1 MGMPDGVAVVN
12 QQGRL
17 VDTNPALDRILGFAP
32 GELTGKA
39 LSDLLPR
46 RYVERHQGHVD
57 RFFHDPHTR
66 EMGPGRELWCLRAD
80 GREIPVLISLTMV
93 SGNHETLA
101 VAVIRDRSDRWRQ
114 EQEQQARTAIL
125 QAARHAVIISDR
137 DLRVLHWSPSAVAL
151 FGLSVEEVV
160 GTPINRLPL
169 PGGGPLVVDPEAV
182 AEERVF
188 RGPRGDGTE
197 LWISV
202 STTPLDDAAGQPVG
216 FVSVARDLT
225 ERQQIESALLE
236 TEARLAE
243 AEQIARVGTW
253 DWRYPT
259 EVLWWSEEVYRI
271 LGLDPTSFQ
280 PSYRGF
286 LELIHPDDRD
296 VVVARLRTVTA
307 EQRPYSV
314 EHRII
319 LRDGRERVIS
329 HQGTIHR
336 DEQGLPLRLAGTIQ
350 DVTDRVRQAQTVRN
364 LDDLLRPIFES
375 ELIALVSWSEDRTIT
390 HANDAFL
397 HLARCSREDILSDAL
412 RMTELFPDPAPPQPG
427 WLATLERERSLP
439 AFETVLQQSDG
450 GRCTVLVA
458 AAGPPGQRAAG
469 TAIML
474 DQTQRH
480 SMESQV
486 RQAQKMEALGRLAGG
501 IAHDFNNLTT
511 AIRGYAELLI
521 PEAATDLVR
530 ADLQEILTAVDRGS
544 ALTRQLLAFS
554 RRQVLQ
560 TEVVDLNDLVTNL
573 LRMLHR
579 LIGEQIL
586 LESELTPQPSLVRV
600 DPGQIEQVIVNLVI
614 NARDAIPQ
622 GGGIR
627 LATGRRSVATSP
639 PGLAFVIPPGEYATL
654 EVVDTGAGMAPE
666 TVARIFDPFFTTKGS
681 AGTGLG
687 MATVY
692 GIVKQ
697 SGGFVLV
704 DSQPDQ
710 GTRVTVLLPMA
721 PAGEPVSGPARDPG
735 VDIRGG
741 TESILVV
748 EDDPQVREL
757 MHRTLARL
765 GYTIHE
771 AEDADTALALFQTS
785 GRIDLVVS
793 DVVLPGMSGREL
805 AERMRQ
811 INQDTVVLF
820 MSGYTEDAILRA
832 GISSASVPFLP
843 KPFTARDLAWA
854 VRRLL
859 DESASDGQ
867 ASSPTGVT
875 SAAPLPES
883 GTPRRG
889 DDPPVASPVPSPEN
903 RGGVGG

>member
-1 MGMPDGVAVVN
+1 MSLLPEVSGRIGRALLTGMPDGVAVVN

-17 VDTNPALDRILGFAP
+17 VETNPALDRMLGYAP
-32 GELTGKA
+32 GELTGRA

-46 RYVERHQGHVD
+46 RYLERHEGHVHQ
-57 RFFHDPHTR
+57 FFHDPHTR

-80 GREIPVLISLTMV
+80 GREIPVRISLTMV
-93 SGNHETLA
+93 PGDDETLA
-101 VAVIRDRSDRWRQ
+101 VAMIRDQSDQWRQ

-125 QAARHAVIISDR
+125 QATRHAVIISDL
-137 DLRVLHWSPSAVAL
+137 DLRILHWSPSAVAL
-151 FGLSVEEVV
+151 FGLSAEEVV
-160 GTPINRLPL
+160 GTPINGLPL

-182 AEERVF
+182 TEERVL

-216 FVSVARDLT
+216 FVTVARDLT
-225 ERQQIESALLE
+225 ERQQMESALLE
-236 TEARLAE
+236 SEARLAE
-243 AEQIARVGTW
+243 AEQVARVGTW
-253 DWRYPT
+253 DWRYAT

-271 LGLDPTSFQ
+271 LGLDPASFQ

-286 LELIHPDDRD
+286 LSLIHPEDRD
-296 VVVARLRTVTA
+296 MVAARLQAATA
-307 EQRPYSV
+307 EQRPYAI
-314 EHRII
+314 EHRVV
-319 LRDGRERVIS
+319 LRDGRERVVS
-329 HQGTIHR
+329 HQATIHR
-336 DEQGLPLRLAGTIQ
+336 DEQGLPLRLAGTLQ
-350 DVTDRVRQAQTVRN
+350 DISDRVRQAQTVRN

-375 ELIALVSWSEDRTIT
+375 ELIALVSWSEDGSIT

-397 HLARCSREDILSDAL
+397 HLARCDRKDILSGAI
-412 RMTELFPDPAPPQPG
+412 RMTRLFPDPALPQQG
-427 WLATLERERSLP
+427 WLASLERKRSLP
-439 AFETVLQQSDG
+439 SFETVLQRNDG
-450 GRCTVLVA
+450 GRCAVLVA
-458 AAGPPGQRAAG
+458 AAGTPGQRAAG

-480 SMESQV
+480 TMEFQV

-530 ADLQEILTAVDRGS
+530 ADLEEILTAVDRAS

-573 LRMLHR
+573 QRMLQR

-586 LESELTPQPSLVRV
+586 LESKLTPQPPLVRV

-622 GGGIR
+622 SGGIR

-639 PGLAFVIPPGEYATL
+639 PELEFVIPPGEYATL
-654 EVVDTGAGMAPE
+654 EVADTGTGMTPE
-666 TVARIFDPFFTTKGS
+666 TAARIFDPFFTTKGS

-697 SGGFVLV
+697 SGGFVVL
-704 DSQPDQ
+704 DSEPGH

-721 PAGEPVSGPARDPG
+721 PAGESVSLPARDPG
-735 VDIRGG
+735 ADVQGG

-757 MHRTLARL
+757 IRRTMTRL

-771 AEDADTALALFQTS
+771 AEDADTALALFQTAS
-785 GRIDLVVS
+785 RIDLVVS

-811 INQDTVVLF
+811 INPDIVVLF

-843 KPFTARDLAWA
+843 KPFSARDLAGA

-859 DESASDGQ
+859 DERPGN
-867 ASSPTGVT
+867 G
-875 SAAPLPES
+875 
-883 GTPRRG
+883 
-889 DDPPVASPVPSPEN
+889 
-903 RGGVGG
+903 

>member
-1 MGMPDGVAVVN
+1 MSVTPEVSGRIGRALLMGMPDGVVVVN
-12 QQGRL
+12 QQGR
-17 VDTNPALDRILGFAP
+17 VVESNPALDRILGYTQ
-32 GELTGKA
+32 GKLTGKA

-46 RYVERHQGHVD
+46 RYVERHHGLVQQY
-57 RFFHDPHTR
+57 FHDPHTR
-66 EMGPGRELWCLRAD
+66 EMGPGRELWCLKAD
-80 GREIPVLISLTMV
+80 GREIPVRISLTMV
-93 SGNHETLA
+93 SGPDEALA
-101 VAVIRDRSDRWRQ
+101 VAVIRDRSDQWQR

-125 QAARHAVIISDR
+125 QVARHAIIILDR
-137 DLRVLHWSPSAVAL
+137 DLRILHWSPSAVAL
-151 FGLSVEEVV
+151 FGLSGEEVL
-160 GTPINRLPL
+160 GTSINRLPL
-169 PGGGPLVVDPEAV
+169 PGGGPLVVDPDAI
-182 AEERVF
+182 AEERVL

-197 LWISV
+197 LWIGV
-202 STTPLDDAAGQPVG
+202 GTTPLDDAAGHHVG
-216 FVSVARDLT
+216 FVTVARDLT
-225 ERQQIESALLE
+225 ERQQMESALLE
-236 TEARLAE
+236 SEARLAE
-243 AEQIARVGTW
+243 AEQVARVGTW
-253 DWRYPT
+253 DWRYAT

-271 LGLDPTSFQ
+271 LGLDPASCQ

-286 LELIHPDDRD
+286 LELVHPDDRE
-296 VVVARLRTVTA
+296 VVATRLQTA
-307 EQRPYSV
+307 TMEQRSYSIQ
-314 EHRII
+314 HRIV
-319 LRDGRERVIS
+319 RPGGQERVVH
-329 HQGTIHR
+329 HQGAIHR
-336 DEQGLPLRLAGTIQ
+336 DEHGLPLRLAGTIQ
-350 DVTDRVRQAQTVRN
+350 DITDRVRQAQAVRS

-375 ELIALVSWSEDRTIT
+375 ELVALVSWSEDRTIT

-397 HLARCSREDILSDAL
+397 HLARCDREGIRSGTV
-412 RMTELFPDPAPPQPG
+412 RMTRLFPDPAPPKG
-427 WLATLERERSLP
+427 DWLASLERKRSLP
-439 AFETVLQQSDG
+439 PFEAGLRRADG
-450 GRCTVLVA
+450 TRCTVLVA
-458 AAGPPGQRAAG
+458 AAGTPSQPGAG

-480 SMESQV
+480 TMEFKV

-530 ADLQEILTAVDRGS
+530 ADLGEILTAVDRAS

-586 LESELTPQPSLVRV
+586 LESDLHPEPPLVRV

-614 NARDAIPQ
+614 NARDAIPES
-622 GGGIR
+622 GTIR
-627 LATGRRSVATSP
+627 LATGRRSVVTSP
-639 PGLAFVIPPGEYATL
+639 PELMFVIPPGEYATL
-654 EVVDTGAGMAPE
+654 EVADTGAGMTPE

-697 SGGFVLV
+697 SGGFVLL

-721 PAGEPVSGPARDPG
+721 PAGDSVTLPAVDPG
-735 VDIRGG
+735 IDVRGG

-757 MHRTLARL
+757 LRRTLTRL
-765 GYTIHE
+765 GYSILET
-771 AEDADTALALFQTS
+771 ADADTALAMFQTS

-805 AERMRQ
+805 AERIRQ
-811 INQDTVVLF
+811 IGQDTMVLF

-832 GISSASVPFLP
+832 GISSASVPFLA
-843 KPFTARDLAWA
+843 KPFSARDLGLA

-859 DESASDGQ
+859 DEG
-867 ASSPTGVT
+867 PGTG
-875 SAAPLPES
+875 
-883 GTPRRG
+883 
-889 DDPPVASPVPSPEN
+889 
-903 RGGVGG
+903 